1 MESFSQ
7 YSSTYI
13 FVYVSVCPGA
23 GELGRGMGI
32 GTNRWGERERSAVQC
47 GGARERERDQ
57 LRTVCS
63 ESNNGKRL
71 GKKEGPGSY
80 PLEKEKTN
88 EERRK
93 GGRFCSENT
102 GNERKDN

>member
-1 MESFSQ
+1 
-7 YSSTYI
+7 
-13 FVYVSVCPGA
+13 
-23 GELGRGMGI
+23 MG
-32 GTNRWGERERSAVQC
+32 GKRAQCSAVRWSE
-47 GGARERERDQ
+47 GERERDQ

-80 PLEKEKTN
+80 PLEKEKIN

-93 GGRFCSENT
+93 RGRFCSENT